1 MISAIFQWIVVWL
14 WLSIMIGPLF
24 LALMSITLTEWKKKA
39 YWFIVGNSLSD
50 ILIAFLTY
58 KWLILWRQWD
68 WWPSRIVWVIWAIVF
83 CVYWIMLLLKK
94 ETPKDIEINTH
105 TSMWHIG
112 NLTVAA
118 KWFFMN
124 LVNPSIFVF
133 WVTVLSH
140 FIRRHQEHISPEIIW
155 VFLASILVTF
165 IIADILKVHS
175 AHWILKKLTV
185 KTLDKVHN
193 IAGVLLIIAGII
205 ILVRIVM

>member
-1 MISAIFQWIVVWL
+1 
-14 WLSIMIGPLF
+14 
-24 LALMSITLTEWKKKA
+24 
-39 YWFIVGNSLSD
+39 
-50 ILIAFLTY
+50 
-58 KWLILWRQWD
+58 
-68 WWPSRIVWVIWAIVF
+68 
-83 CVYWIMLLLKK
+83 
-94 ETPKDIEINTH
+94 
-105 TSMWHIG
+105 
-112 NLTVAA
+112 
-118 KWFFMN
+118 MN